1 MGELGGFVV
10 NLGGVKVSAPPPI
23 LSIFRRPIYYHPALA
38 RLVGDVAGAVF
49 LSAIASYQGE
59 IGEEQWWNRTSAQ
72 WEADTGLSLAQQTR
86 IRERLRSLG
95 VLEERP
101 GVGQVP
107 LSRVNVSRLM
117 SLVAPQPSAA
127 APLAAGA
134 SAETEKKRSGFVPE
148 DAILPFGLQHAE
160 FEAAWRDWCKDR
172 RERRRPLTQ
181 LAVKMQLAQL
191 DGIATRHGWQ
201 AAVEAVRKSIE
212 RGWQTFYE
220 PRVDGSPGAADQAPR
235 SGEVPTVTR
244 GAVEFARRR
253 LIESAFQDANSG
265 RISQA
270 KLDQVLEAAK
280 SADTMMAVDMIGRDI
295 PSWSQGGAR

>member
-1 MGELGGFVV
+1 MGELGGFG
-10 NLGGVKVSAPPPI
+10 LSPGGFKVSAPPPI

-49 LSAIASYQGE
+49 LSAIAAYQGE
-59 IGEEQWWNRTSAQ
+59 LGEEQWWNRTSAQ
-72 WEADTGLSLAQQTR
+72 WEAETGLSLAQQTR

-117 SLVAPQPSAA
+117 SLVAPQPAA
-127 APLAAGA
+127 TAPLAAGT

-148 DAILPFGLQHAE
+148 DAVLPFGLQHAE

-220 PRVDGSPGAADQAPR
+220 PREAADQIPR

-265 RISQA
+265 RISQE
-270 KLDQVLEAAK
+270 KLDQVLESAK
-280 SADTMMAVDMIGRDI
+280 SADSMMAIDMIGRDI

>member
-1 MGELGGFVV
+1 MGELGGFG
-10 NLGGVKVSAPPPI
+10 LSPGGFKVSAPPPI

-49 LSAIASYQGE
+49 LSAIAAYQGE
-59 IGEEQWWNRTSAQ
+59 LGEEQWWNRTSAQ
-72 WEADTGLSLAQQTR
+72 WEAETGLSLAQQTR

-117 SLVAPQPSAA
+117 SLVAPQPAA
-127 APLAAGA
+127 TAPLAAGT

-148 DAILPFGLQHAE
+148 DAVLPFGLQHAE
-160 FEAAWRDWCKDR
+160 FEAAWRDWCKYR
-172 RERRRPLTQ
+172 RARRRPLTQ
-181 LAVKMQLAQL
+181 LAVKMQLENL

-201 AAVEAVRKSIE
+201 VAVGEIRRSID
-212 RGWQTFYE
+212 RGWLSFYE
-220 PRVDGSPGAADQAPR
+220 PRVDGSPGAADQTPR

-265 RISQA
+265 RISQE
-270 KLDQVLEAAK
+270 KLDQVLESAK
-280 SADTMMAVDMIGRDI
+280 SADSMMAIDMIGRDI